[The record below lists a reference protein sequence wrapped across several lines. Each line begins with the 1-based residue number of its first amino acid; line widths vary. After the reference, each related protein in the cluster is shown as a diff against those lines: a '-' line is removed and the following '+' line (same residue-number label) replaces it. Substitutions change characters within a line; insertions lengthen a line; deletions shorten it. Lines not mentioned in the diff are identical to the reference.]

1 MSTDKKAVFPEG
13 SNKKAPY
20 SPGIVSGGFLFIS
33 GQVGH
38 APDGTLAGTI
48 EEQTK
53 QTLDNLGAV
62 LQAAGCD
69 YKDLVK
75 VNVFI
80 TKQEYFQA
88 FNQLYMERIPEP
100 RPTRATIVT
109 ALVDDAFLIEIEAI
123 AKLP

>member
-1 MSTDKKAVFPEG
+1 MSDKKAIYPEG
-13 SNKKAPY
+13 SNKAAPY

-38 APDGTLAGTI
+38 AADGRLGTTI
-48 EEQTK
+48 EEQT
-53 QTLDNLGAV
+53 QATLDNLHAV
-62 LQAAGCD
+62 LKTAGCD
-69 YKDLVK
+69 FSDLVK

-80 TKQEYFQA
+80 TKQEHFQA
-88 FNQLYMERIPEP
+88 FNKMYMATIPEP

-109 ALVDDAFLIEIEAI
+109 ELVDDSFMIEIEAI